1 VDAFQQFFIVGAV
14 MIAFASALYAL
25 QRRGIVRFAGGGFK
39 PRADRKMQMVE
50 RLQLTPQHALCL
62 VRLEDRTL
70 LIGTAPSS
78 CTLLNTLRL
87 NSGESE

>member
-25 QRRGIVRFAGGGFK
+25 QRRGIVRF
-39 PRADRKMQMVE
+39 ADRKMQMVE